1 MNAILPH
8 PFSLTL
14 FRQYLDTHMKIMK
27 LKRIQYTIQYKYTR
41 TNIWKKLCRL
51 VLTQTR
57 KKRMN
62 ITNSHIVLP
71 ITNITPQTA
80 VERVDGMNG
89 NLLPWENTLGVMRY
103 ATRATT
109 SSSWTSQKNQRS
121 AKPNL
126 WPSNKWINSLKPF
139 SIVGS
144 IKCILTT
151 CQFGE
156 WSEKCFPRLTI

>member
-8 PFSLTL
+8 PFSLTF

-121 AKPNL
+121 AKYQ
-126 WPSNKWINSLKPF
+126 NSLQMAEKPYRRC
-139 SIVGS
+139 GS
-144 IKCILTT
+144 KAFKLTAPGFIIAF
-151 CQFGE
+151 QRRFV
-156 WSEKCFPRLTI
+156 K